1 MLELRIAPDPR
12 QLAPVRHQIT
22 ELLQAE
28 RQSDSHIW
36 RVSVVVSELLTLSIL
51 QGNNDEV
58 TLRLVA
64 TGDATRVELVDGL
77 EHMSVFDSP
86 HGRLVT
92 RVSSIWGVVR
102 DDAAGQRTVWCDVA
116 RR

>member
-1 MLELRIAPDPR
+1 MHELRVSPDPR
-12 QLAPVRHQIT
+12 QLAPVRHQIA

-36 RVSVVVSELLTLSIL
+36 RVSVVASELLTMSIV
-51 QGNNDEV
+51 QGNNAEV

-64 TGDATRVELVDGL
+64 TGDATRIELVDSL
-77 EHMSVFDSP
+77 EHMSAFDSP

-92 RVSSIWGVVR
+92 RVASIWGVVR
-102 DDAAGQRTVWCDVA
+102 DDNTGHRTVWCDVT